1 MVIFRSLIV
10 RYANEQLALG
20 NVLEELVITACSEYV
35 RSVLIG
41 LNLVFVKFNQKEISE
56 MFFLLQEFRWSDRW
70 NVLDRIKLKCK
81 ILLSGYLW
89 NETGIDDTAI
99 LHYNLR
105 HGMYTKQT
113 AKTFLFTRNS
123 NNAKEDLVKNSWKSL
138 KSSIINNVLSITDR
152 KILKIEQGLKP
163 LPKLLRAD
171 IVILRKASEIKNI
184 WKTGKSKVPEQL
196 PCIGMDIRID
206 IGIEGTHWLVVYT
219 RVEERRRKRTNYNV
233 RETSRGAR
241 LWLNPQYP
249 CSVYTRDDA
258 S

>member
-113 AKTFLFTRNS
+113 LKPSYSLGIPIMLKKILSR
-123 NNAKEDLVKNSWKSL
+123 SL

-171 IVILRKASEIKNI
+171 IVILRKASEIKDI

-196 PCIGMDIRID
+196 ACIGIDIRID